1 MVLIFAYLVA
11 GKIEPLLRCPLTVR
25 MSSVEKCLP
34 SSSPVFELN
43 SRAFRCCAGLS
54 RSFCGFRNDT
64 SRV

>member
-11 GKIEPLLRCPLTVR
+11 GKIEHLLMCPLTMR

-43 SRAFRCCAGLS
+43 IWAFCCCC
-54 RSFCGFRNDT
+54 RTESFFLW
-64 SRV
+64 VPK